1 MFLSILIR
9 KNMAVLINKVQK
21 ILIININKYIIQ
33 FNYSTKLKKVNIF

>member
-1 MFLSILIR
+1 
-9 KNMAVLINKVQK
+9 MAVLINKVQK